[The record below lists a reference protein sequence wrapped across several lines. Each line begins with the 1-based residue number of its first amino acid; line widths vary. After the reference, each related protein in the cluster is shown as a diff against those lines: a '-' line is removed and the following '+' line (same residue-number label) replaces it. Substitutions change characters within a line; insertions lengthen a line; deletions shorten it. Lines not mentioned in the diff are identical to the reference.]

1 MTALLLRLLPYVLS
15 GAVAIGSAWTV
26 YDFVWSRGK
35 AACQAE
41 AAVATAKQAAEHA
54 ARLRG
59 ALALGDALSEKLAKK
74 ERALSALTQEYTIYA
89 NAITGNCPA
98 SLGVLVGAASAA
110 SAVPPTP
117 GTSFDPPAAVA
128 AAPLAANIATNYARA
143 WDCIARY
150 NALLDWHAGLV
161 KEEK

>member
-1 MTALLLRLLPYVLS
+1 MTALLLRALPYVLS
-15 GAVAIGSAWTV
+15 GAVAISGVWAV

-41 AAVATAKQAAEHA
+41 MAVAKAQQAAEHGA
-54 ARLRG
+54 KLHR
-59 ALALGDALSEKLAKK
+59 ALALGNALSEKLAKK
-74 ERALSALTQEYTIYA
+74 ERALSDLSQEYTTYA

-98 SLGVLVGAASAA
+98 SLGVLVSAASAA
-110 SAVPPTP
+110 SAVPPAP
-117 GTSFDPPAAVA
+117 SASSDPPAAVA